1 MYKTGDYARLLDDG
15 CVDCFGRKDG
25 QIKINGQRIETG
37 EIEQRLLECS
47 GIIEAVV
54 VPYRVRE
61 TLHIA
66 AVVCVND
73 SYDEVEVRG
82 QLADRLPPFAIPES
96 LVVVTEIAK
105 SHSGKADLAQLRYL
119 LPATQ
124 CNAVSTTISEVHS
137 DMEHALHAIWQ
148 RVLDRQDIDS
158 NASFFA
164 LGGTS
169 LDTIRVKGDI
179 KRQLGLEIDI
189 TDLFKYPTL
198 TALAHFL
205 DTAVS
210 PEDAIPTRAVVY
222 SDMRWRLS
230 VWRDVSRCG
239 EYCSVVDAGCRRNRD

>member
-1 MYKTGDYARLLDDG
+1 
-15 CVDCFGRKDG
+15 
-25 QIKINGQRIETG
+25 
-37 EIEQRLLECS
+37 
-47 GIIEAVV
+47 
-54 VPYRVRE
+54 
-61 TLHIA
+61 
-66 AVVCVND
+66 
-73 SYDEVEVRG
+73 
-82 QLADRLPPFAIPES
+82 
-96 LVVVTEIAK
+96 
-105 SHSGKADLAQLRYL
+105 
-119 LPATQ
+119 
-124 CNAVSTTISEVHS
+124 
-137 DMEHALHAIWQ
+137 MEHALHAIWQ

-230 VWRDVSRCG
+230 VWRDVSPVRRILQRCG
-239 EYCSVVDAGCRRNRD
+239 RWL

>member
-1 MYKTGDYARLLDDG
+1 
-15 CVDCFGRKDG
+15 
-25 QIKINGQRIETG
+25 
-37 EIEQRLLECS
+37 
-47 GIIEAVV
+47 
-54 VPYRVRE
+54 
-61 TLHIA
+61 
-66 AVVCVND
+66 
-73 SYDEVEVRG
+73 
-82 QLADRLPPFAIPES
+82 
-96 LVVVTEIAK
+96 
-105 SHSGKADLAQLRYL
+105 
-119 LPATQ
+119 
-124 CNAVSTTISEVHS
+124 
-137 DMEHALHAIWQ
+137 MEHALHAIWQ

-222 SDMRWRLS
+222 SDMPVAIVGMAGRFPGAANIAALWTL
-230 VWRDVSRCG
+230 
-239 EYCSVVDAGCRRNRD
+239 VVGGNRD